1 MGNAGKIR
9 YADLPPL
16 EESTSERMRRELGMS
31 LILAVLYF
39 IFIFGVPILNWT
51 APGFMKT
58 RIFGGMPVTWFLTAI
73 MALFLAWFFA
83 FVHAWWYTAAI
94 LKEDASENKG
104 KGPGINA

>member
-1 MGNAGKIR
+1 MDNTGTIR
-9 YADLPPL
+9 YKDLPPL
-16 EESTSERMRRELGMS
+16 EKSTLERMRRELGMS

-39 IFIFGVPILNWT
+39 IFIFAVPILNWT

-73 MALFLAWFFA
+73 IALFLAWFFA

-94 LKEDASENKG
+94 LKQDASEAKG
-104 KGPGINA
+104 KGSGLDA